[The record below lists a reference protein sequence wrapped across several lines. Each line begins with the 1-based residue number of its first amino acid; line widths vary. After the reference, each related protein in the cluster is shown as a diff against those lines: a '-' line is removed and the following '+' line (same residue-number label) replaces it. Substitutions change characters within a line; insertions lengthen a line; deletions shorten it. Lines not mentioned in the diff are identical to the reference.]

1 METAIQPILDKA
13 LAGERLTAEDC
24 TTLLESND
32 FVRIGLAAHE
42 IRMRKNPTDVVTYII
57 DRNINYTNVCNVVCT
72 FCAFYR
78 RPGKPDTY
86 VHSIDEIC
94 KRIDETIELGGTG
107 VLMQGGL
114 HPDFNIEWYE
124 DLLTTLHAKYPNF
137 QLHCFSPPE
146 IHNISLISKLDYETI
161 LRRLKAAGLNSM
173 PGGGGEIL
181 DDEVR
186 KRVSTKCT
194 TQEWLDVMRAVHKVG
209 LISTATMMFGIGDKI
224 EHRVRHLERVR
235 QVQDEALAA
244 KAEDPSY
251 GQFTAF
257 IPWTFQREN
266 TALGRKI
273 TEEPTGIDY
282 LNMLSVSR
290 LFLDNIQHIQSSWLT
305 QGIRLGQSALRFG
318 ADDMGSIMIE
328 ENVVS
333 AAGANNEANERD
345 LRYQISEAGFRPQQR
360 DILYN
365 YVNRDDAGDLDKRQ
379 SMPLKQLTVAFAD

>member
-1 METAIQPILDKA
+1 MDTNIQPILDRV
-13 LAGERLTAEDC
+13 LDGERLTTEDC
-24 TTLLESND
+24 TALLASND
-32 FVRIGLAAHE
+32 FVRIGLAADE
-42 IRMRKNPTDVVTYII
+42 IRQRKNPGDVVTYII

-86 VHSIDEIC
+86 VHSVDEIC
-94 KRIDETIELGGTG
+94 KRIDETIALGGTG

-124 DLLTTLHAKYPNF
+124 ELLSTLHAKYPKF

-146 IHNISLISKLDYETI
+146 IHNISLISKLDYEII

-186 KRVSTKCT
+186 KRVSTKCN

-209 LISTATMMFGIGDKI
+209 LISTATMMFGIGDSVV
-224 EHRVRHLERVR
+224 HRVRHLERVR
-235 QVQDEALAA
+235 QVQDEALAN
-244 KAEDPSY
+244 KADDPNY
-251 GQFTAF
+251 GMFTAF

-282 LNMLSVSR
+282 LKMLSVSR

-333 AAGANNEANERD
+333 AAGAHNEANERD
-345 LRYQISEAGFRPQQR
+345 LRYQISEAGFFPQQR

-365 YVNRDDAGDLDKRQ
+365 YINRDDAGDLDKRD
-379 SMPLKQLTVAFAD
+379 SISLRQLSVAFAD

>member
-1 METAIQPILDKA
+1 MSDIQPILDKA
-13 LAGERLTAEDC
+13 LAGERLSIDDAGA
-24 TTLLESND
+24 LLHSHD
-32 FVRIGLAAHE
+32 IAKIGAAADE
-42 IRMRKNPTDVVTYII
+42 IRKKRFPDNVVTYII

-86 VHSIDEIC
+86 VHSFDEIC

-124 DLLTTLHAKYPNF
+124 DLLSRLHEKYPKF

-146 IHNISLISKLDYETI
+146 IHNIHLISGLDYETI
-161 LRRLKAAGLNSM
+161 MARLKAAGLNSM

-181 DDEVR
+181 DDDVR
-186 KRVSTKCT
+186 KRVSTKCS
-194 TQEWLDVMRAVHKVG
+194 TQEWLDVMRAAHKVG
-209 LISTATMMFGIGDKI
+209 LRTTATMMFGIGDKI
-224 EHRVRHLERVR
+224 EHRLRHLQRVR
-235 QVQDEALAA
+235 DVQDET
-244 KAEDPSY
+244 
-251 GQFTAF
+251 GGFTAF

-282 LNMLSVSR
+282 LKMLAVSR
-290 LFLDNIQHIQSSWLT
+290 LFFDNIDHIQSSWLT
-305 QGIRLGQSALRFG
+305 QGLRLGQTALRFG

-333 AAGANNEANERD
+333 AAGANNEANEKE
-345 LRYQISEAGFRPQQR
+345 LRYQISEAGFIPQQR

-365 YVNRDDAGDLDKRQ
+365 YITREEHGSMDERQ
-379 SMPLKQLTVAFAD
+379 SMKLNDLSVAFAD